1 MRSFLLF
8 AAAAATTASLLA
20 APLPAAVHAAPG
32 PSGDIP
38 DNQVFLQFTS
48 TAGHW
53 SIRYPEGWARTGSSA
68 GRSASVSFRDR
79 GNSVRVA
86 VAPGATPTSAS
97 VTSGVRAIRGSH
109 PVGRARSVKLSGGAA
124 VKLTYTTIG
133 APDPVTGK
141 RLTIS
146 TDRYQLGHTGRVAT
160 IDLST
165 PVGVDNVDAF
175 RLISDSFRW
184 R

>member
-1 MRSFLLF
+1 MLL
-8 AAAAATTASLLA
+8 AVAAATTASLFA
-20 APLPAAVHAAPG
+20 APLSAAVQAEPG

-48 TAGHW
+48 TAGRW
-53 SIRYPEGWARTGSSA
+53 SIRYPEGWARTASGT
-68 GRSASVSFRDR
+68 GNSASVSFRDR

-86 VAPGATPTSAS
+86 IAPGAAPTSAS
-97 VTSGVRAIRGSH
+97 VTRSVRAIRGSH
-109 PVGRARSVKLSGGAA
+109 LVGRARSVKLSGGAA
-124 VKLTYTTIG
+124 VELTFTTVG
-133 APDPVTGK
+133 AADPVTGK
-141 RLTIS
+141 RLTIT